1 MVAQS
6 IPVLVKRQQKQNGKN
21 NIGCTRRLYK
31 INVQR
36 NRNVKQK
43 LQFIRLLGKCIIGI
57 QLHAQRKCM
66 RIFIKADARINQV
79 ISGSESDFKKFSEFK
94 IG

>member
-1 MVAQS
+1 MF
-6 IPVLVKRQQKQNGKN
+6 
-21 NIGCTRRLYK
+21 
-31 INVQR
+31 NVTETW
-36 NRNVKQK
+36 NRNCN
-43 LQFIRLLGKCIIGI
+43 LFDWLGKCIIGI

>member
-43 LQFIRLLGKCIIGI
+43 LQFIRLTWKVHYRNPIT
-57 QLHAQRKCM
+57 RTT
-66 RIFIKADARINQV
+66 QV
-79 ISGSESDFKKFSEFK
+79 YENIYQGRCSN
-94 IG
+94 